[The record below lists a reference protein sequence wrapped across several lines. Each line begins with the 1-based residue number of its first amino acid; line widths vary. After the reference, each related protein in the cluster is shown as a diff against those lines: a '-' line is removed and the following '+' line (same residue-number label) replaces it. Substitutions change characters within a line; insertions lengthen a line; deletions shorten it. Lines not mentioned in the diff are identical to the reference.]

1 MRLTNMALME
11 LTEALNRG
19 WGTRDS
25 RVASL
30 LQQERAGIAP
40 IAVPAEKIK
49 AVLAADAK

>member
-1 MRLTNMALME
+1 ME

-19 WGTRDS
+19 WGRRDS

-49 AVLAADAK
+49 AVLAADTK